1 MERREDR
8 QASNTFS
15 SAIRNVKSTCPKYK
29 KSSCTNFTIY
39 SYCIIRTGVVLA
51 AGLPG
56 QRGEGGQAGLEGI
69 VRRQSQLQK
78 G

>member
-1 MERREDR
+1 MDKQAILFLR
-8 QASNTFS
+8 QIEMLKAHAQN
-15 SAIRNVKSTCPKYK
+15 IKSQAVQM
-29 KSSCTNFTIY
+29 FTIY